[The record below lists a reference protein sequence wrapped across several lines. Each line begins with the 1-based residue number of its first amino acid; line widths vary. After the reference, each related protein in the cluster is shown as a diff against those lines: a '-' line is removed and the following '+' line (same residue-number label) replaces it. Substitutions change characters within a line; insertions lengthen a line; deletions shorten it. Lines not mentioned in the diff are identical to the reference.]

1 MGIRQALAGYNVSLA
16 EFRARSRER
25 NKDYF
30 LNPSHYYVKPFRI
43 ADDLYYVGDAR
54 CCVHLLDT
62 HDGLILFD
70 SGISHTV
77 HLLIQAIW
85 ELGFNPVNVKM
96 ILHSHDHYD
105 HFGAANDFKGLY
117 GTVNCLSRAET
128 ESIRENPER
137 TLLAYSPYPWA
148 RMFHVDREI
157 EDGEIITLGN
167 KSVRCVTVPSH
178 TPGTLAFFF
187 DVTDKGQVCHVG
199 YFGGI
204 GFLSVYKEYLQEYG
218 LPENSREL
226 FLESLQ
232 KVRGEKV
239 DIVLGNHP
247 SQNSTLEK
255 MELLLN
261 NSETNPFIDPDEWI
275 DFIDYTSEALRRF
288 VRAGF

>member
-1 MGIRQALAGYNVSLA
+1 MGIRQALAGYNISLG
-16 EFRARSRER
+16 EFRAKSKER

-30 LNPSHYYVKPFRI
+30 LNPSRYYVKPFRI
-43 ADDLYYVGDAR
+43 SDDLYYVGDAR

-77 HLLIQAIW
+77 HMLIQSIW
-85 ELGFNPVNVKM
+85 ELGFNPADVKM
-96 ILHSHDHYD
+96 ILHSHAHYD
-105 HFGAANDFKGLY
+105 HFGAANDFKGLFK
-117 GTVNCLSRAET
+117 TLNCLSRKET

-137 TLLAYSPYPWA
+137 TLLSYSPCPWA
-148 RMFHVDREI
+148 RMFYVDREI
-157 EDGEIITLGN
+157 EDGEVICLGD
-167 KSVRCVTVPSH
+167 KAIHCVTVPSH

-187 DVTDKGQVCHVG
+187 DTSDRGEEHHVG

-204 GFLSVYKEYLQEYG
+204 GFLSVYKEFLEEYD
-218 LPENSREL
+218 LPKNSREL

-232 KVRGEKV
+232 KVRGENV

-255 MELLLN
+255 MKLLLN
-261 NSETNPFIDPDEWI
+261 NSTVNPFIDPDEWV
-275 DFIDYTSEALRRF
+275 DFIDYTSEALKRF
-288 VRAGF
+288 VEAGF